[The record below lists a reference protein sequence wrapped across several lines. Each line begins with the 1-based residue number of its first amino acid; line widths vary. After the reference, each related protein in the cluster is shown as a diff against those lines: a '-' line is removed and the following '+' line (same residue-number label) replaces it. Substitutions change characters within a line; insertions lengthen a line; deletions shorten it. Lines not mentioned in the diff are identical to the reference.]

1 METRERIRE
10 LRKNYLNLT
19 QEEFAKKI
27 NISRSNLGNIES
39 GSVNVTSRV
48 INDICQTFGIDEN
61 WLRTGEGQMCR
72 MLNTDNNLAIE
83 VGKLLSSKDEWT
95 KNAVVQFLKLSP
107 EQRETIKNFIL
118 QLNPK

>member
-1 METRERIRE
+1 MHDISDRLKEVRANLSLSQAAFSEKIKVGVSTVAAWEIGS
-10 LRKNYLNLT
+10 RKIKDIHIL
-19 QEEFAKKI
+19 Q
-27 NISRSNLGNIES
+27 
-39 GSVNVTSRV
+39 
-48 INDICQTFGIDEN
+48 ICQTFGVDEN
-61 WLRTGEGQMCR
+61 WLRSGEGQMYR